1 MVTTDVPGLNLEW
14 LNVDT
19 EQGQTAE
26 PGRSG
31 LTLQQI
37 NSTMY
42 GADNLDEV
50 RNRALTVRGSA
61 PDLRSSAHARQYHYK
76 GDVWSDSAMLL
87 YEEANQRQWASA
99 TDIPWEKVE
108 PLSDDLEMAMCT
120 LCTFLTQV
128 EFIAGDV
135 PGRFL
140 EQVPTDFFE
149 SQLFLG
155 TQVMDE
161 ARHQDVFRKRIFV
174 NGGGMSD
181 AGFGA
186 VALLSIDDFTE
197 MTAVLHLFAEG
208 LVQSL
213 FRMGELISQNDAE
226 KRMFR
231 LSAQDESRHL
241 AFGVTHVKYV
251 VENEPWR
258 TEELHHYLDLQE
270 RQTTQSQQASLTTNP
285 LTGEA
290 LAILAGGGIEKM
302 DEGFKMVMQMRRK
315 QMIEYAHR
323 AKVVGL
329 DRSERMAPE
338 LRELLGDVA

>member
-1 MVTTDVPGLNLEW
+1 MVTTNVPGLNLDW
-14 LNVDT
+14 LNVNT

-42 GADNLDEV
+42 GPDNLDEV
-50 RNRALTVRGSA
+50 SNRALTVRGSA
-61 PDLRSSAHARQYHYK
+61 PDLRSSTHARQYHYK

-87 YEEANQRQWASA
+87 YEEANQRQWSSA
-99 TDIPWEKVE
+99 TDIPWEKVQ

-128 EFIAGDV
+128 EFIAGDL

-258 TEELHHYLDLQE
+258 KEELHHYLDLQE

-302 DEGFKMVMQMRRK
+302 DEGFKMVLQMRRK

-329 DRSERMAPE
+329 DRTDRMAPE